1 MSIEGN
7 IIGSLHINE
16 SLQYT
21 GGAEGYI
28 LNLAQTMI
36 HRQIPVQLIT
46 GRDEKIDNPSYTNFL
61 PQVDER
67 TSPEQMAF
75 NMSQI
80 RRIMMDNG
88 LDVVHLHN
96 VDSPALLQELIAD
109 FPVIRTVIDSR
120 SVCPTEFRINRLG
133 EICTIPIGD
142 DCIDCS
148 NYRITREDLD
158 KKQESLRS
166 LTALD
171 LLITPSLYTKEQL
184 VLNGL
189 SPSKITV
196 LPLFIPTSSDNFI
209 DQDELYASDILFIGR
224 IIKSKGLREAMK
236 AFALIGGTHRFVI
249 CGDGPDLVACQEMAH
264 QLGISDR
271 VEYMG
276 WVKDDDRSKY
286 LANTK
291 VVVFPSTGPESFGLV
306 GLEAMYYKK
315 PIVGFNSGGVR
326 EWLKDSRN
334 GFLVPTGDVDSL
346 AYHVN
351 ILLNDSE
358 LREQMGSEGK
368 LLVDTEFSVE
378 HHLNRLLKIY
388 SSVRQNHL

>member
-1 MSIEGN
+1 MVIERN
-7 IIGSLHINE
+7 NIGSLHINE

-28 LNLAQTMI
+28 LNLAQAMV
-36 HRQIPVQLIT
+36 HRRIPVHLIT
-46 GRDEKIDNPSYTNFL
+46 GRDEKIDNPNYTHFL

-80 RRIMMDNG
+80 KRMMMDNG

-96 VDSPALLQELIAD
+96 VDSPILLQELIAD

-133 EICTIPIGD
+133 EICTIPVGD
-142 DCIDCS
+142 DCIACS
-148 NYRITREDLD
+148 NYKITIDDLN

-166 LTALD
+166 MTAVD
-171 LLITPSLYTKEQL
+171 LLITPSSYTREQL

-189 SPSKITV
+189 SPSKIVV

-209 DQDELYASDILFIGR
+209 AQDELYASDILFIGR

-236 AFALIGGTHRFVI
+236 AFVLIGGTHRFVI
-249 CGDGPDLVACQEMAH
+249 CGDGPDLAAYQEMAH

-271 VEYMG
+271 VKYTG
-276 WVKDDDRSKY
+276 WIKENDRSKY

-291 VVVFPSTGPESFGLV
+291 VVVFPSIGPESFGLV
-306 GLEAMYYKK
+306 GLEAMYHKK
-315 PIVGFNSGGVR
+315 PIVGFNSGGVS
-326 EWLKDSRN
+326 EWLKDSIN
-334 GFLVPTGDVDSL
+334 GYLVPTGDVDSL

-358 LREQMGSEGK
+358 LCEQMGSMGK

-378 HHLNRLLKIY
+378 HHLNRLLEIY
-388 SSVRQNHL
+388 SSVRRDHS